1 MSLRSILAWQHK
13 GSTNPGEKKDKR
25 PGGLGRLSE
34 DGGVAV
40 TLDDRTSGD
49 VPPNVSSIPLSDP
62 KARPGGDPSI
72 GTLVRDATAH
82 LSTLFRA
89 EVALAKAELT
99 TEAKKAAVGAGL
111 ILVALTVALYASLF
125 FFWFL
130 GELLS
135 EWLPRWAAFG
145 IVFLILLIAA
155 IITGLIGYKV
165 FKRMTGPTKTIDSVH
180 HLSDVLP
187 GGHDDAQVR
196 PGADLRK
203 SSQPYRG

>member
-1 MSLRSILAWQHK
+1 M
-13 GSTNPGEKKDKR
+13 
-25 PGGLGRLSE
+25 
-34 DGGVAV
+34 

-62 KARPGGDPSI
+62 NARPGNDPSV
-72 GTLVRDATAH
+72 GALVKDATAH

-89 EVALAKAELT
+89 ELALAKAELT
-99 TEAKKAAVGAGL
+99 GEAKKAAIGAGL
-111 ILVALTVALYASLF
+111 IIVALSVALYASLF

-145 IVFLILLIAA
+145 IVFLILLVAA
-155 IITGLIGYKV
+155 IIAGLVGFIV
-165 FKRMTGPTKTIDSVH
+165 FKRITGPKKTMESVH

-187 GGHDDAQVR
+187 SGSADSGPA
-196 PGADLRK
+196 ADLSK
-203 SSQPYRG
+203 SSAPAKGIKG

>member
-1 MSLRSILAWQHK
+1 M
-13 GSTNPGEKKDKR
+13 
-25 PGGLGRLSE
+25 
-34 DGGVAV
+34 

-49 VPPNVSSIPLSDP
+49 VPNVSSIPLSDP
-62 KARPGGDPSI
+62 NARPGGDPSV
-72 GTLVRDATAH
+72 GALVKEATAH

-89 EVALAKAELT
+89 EVALAKAELAG
-99 TEAKKAAVGAGL
+99 EAKKAAIGTGL
-111 ILVALTVALYASLF
+111 IVVALTVALYASLF

-145 IVFLILLIAA
+145 IVFLILLVAA
-155 IITGLIGYKV
+155 IITGLVGYIV
-165 FKRMTGPTKTIDSVH
+165 FKRMTGPKKTIASVQ

-187 GGHDDAQVR
+187 AGHAGSDAQVR

-203 SSQPYRG
+203 PSRPSQG